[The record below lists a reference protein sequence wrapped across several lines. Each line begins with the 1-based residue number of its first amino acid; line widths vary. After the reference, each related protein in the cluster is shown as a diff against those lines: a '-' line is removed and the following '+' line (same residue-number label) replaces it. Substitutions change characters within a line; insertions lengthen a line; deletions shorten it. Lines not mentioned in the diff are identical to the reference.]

1 MFETLGHAVVR
12 RRRLTL
18 VLFVVGLVVAGVVG
32 SGVFTR
38 LQAAGFDDPGSDSA
52 AVSSQLETLFGVTE
66 PAAVLAV
73 ETPTGVDAPADA
85 AAATALVGRV
95 AARPGVTQVVSYW
108 TSGRPEA
115 LKGTDG
121 RTGQVI
127 VFSDRTGDE
136 LTTLATGLRDT
147 FGGTQGDLTVRLGGA
162 PLVNEA
168 ITKRIT
174 SDLGRAEGIAIP
186 VTSVLL
192 IIVFGSLVAA
202 GLPFLVAAGAVL
214 GAFLT
219 LFLITLGTDVS
230 IFGLNLVTGLGLG
243 LGIDYALLVVNRFRE
258 ELAVHGDVEAAVVRT
273 VATAGRTVF
282 VSGLTVAVT
291 LASLLVFPQYFL
303 RSFGYAGIAVTLLAM
318 LSTLVALPA
327 VLALLGRNV
336 NRWKVTRGDLTPRD
350 TGVWATIARR
360 VMRSPWPVIV
370 VVLGVLFLVAAPARD
385 AVFGQVDDRALPA
398 DAPVA
403 VASAVLRDRFPG
415 REASPV
421 DVLVPS
427 GAQDAAG
434 VAAYAER
441 LSRVPGVV
449 RVVTPADVV
458 TGGARVAPNPSPA
471 AFTAGGD
478 VRLSVIADVTP
489 RSPQG
494 QALVDDLRA
503 VTAPAGTLVGGS
515 AAQYTD
521 SQNGIT
527 SRLALVL
534 VWIAVTTLVV
544 LFLFTGSVVLPLKA
558 LLLNVVSLGATLGA
572 LVWVFQEGHLS
583 GLMGGFTVTG
593 ALDTSMIVL
602 ISITAFALSMDYEV
616 FLLSRIKEEHDR
628 GLETTEA
635 VALGLQRSGRI
646 ITAAAALLA
655 IVFVAFISSG
665 VTNIKQLGLGVA
677 FAIVVDATVVRGLL
691 VPALMRTF
699 GGANWWAPR
708 PLRALHDRFGL
719 SESSGPAPAA
729 HPDGGVTPAAAGS
742 TGSTGSTSA
751 QDAPARR

>member
-1 MFETLGHAVVR
+1 MFEILGHAVVR

-18 VLFVVGLVVAGVVG
+18 VLFVVGLVVAGVLG

-52 AVSSQLETLFGVTE
+52 TVATQLKDRFGVTDA
-66 PAAVLAV
+66 AAVLAV
-73 ETPTGVDAPADA
+73 ETPTGVDAPQDA

-108 TSGRPEA
+108 TSGRPA
-115 LKGTDG
+115 SLKGNDG
-121 RTGQVI
+121 RTGEVL
-127 VFSDRTGDE
+127 VFSDRTGDD

-147 FGGTQGDLTVRLGGA
+147 FGGRQAGLTVQLGGG
-162 PLVNEA
+162 PLINEA

-174 SDLGRAEGIAIP
+174 ADLARAESIAIP
-186 VTSVLL
+186 LTTVLL
-192 IIVFGSLVAA
+192 IVVFGSLVAA
-202 GLPFLVAAGAVL
+202 GLPFLVAAGSVL
-214 GAFLT
+214 GTFLV
-219 LFLITLGTDVS
+219 LFLITLTSDVS
-230 IFGLNLVTGLGLG
+230 VFALNLVTGLGLG

-258 ELAVHGDVEAAVVRT
+258 ELAVHGDVETAVVRT

-291 LASLLVFPQYFL
+291 LGALLVFPQYFL
-303 RSFGYAGIAVTLLAM
+303 RSFGYAGIGVTLLAM
-318 LSTLVALPA
+318 LSALVALPA

-336 NRWKVTRGDLTPRD
+336 NRWQVARGDLTPRD
-350 TGVWATIARR
+350 SGVWSRVARR

-370 VVLGVLFLVAAPARD
+370 VVLGVLFLIAAPARN

-398 DAPVA
+398 DTPVA

-421 DVLVPS
+421 EVLVRG
-427 GAQDAAG
+427 GAGDAAG
-434 VAAYAER
+434 LATYAQA
-441 LSRVPGVV
+441 LSRVPDVV
-449 RVVTPADVV
+449 RVVTPTDVV
-458 TGGARVAPNPSPA
+458 VGGARVAANPAPA
-471 AFTAGGD
+471 GYTKDGD
-478 VRLSVIADVTP
+478 ARLAVIADVSP

-494 QALVDDLRA
+494 QALIDDVRA
-503 VTAPAGTLVGGS
+503 VPAPASTLVGGV

-527 SRLALVL
+527 SKLPLVL
-534 VWIAVTTLVV
+534 AWIAVTTLVV

-558 LLLNVVSLGATLGA
+558 VLLNVVSLGATLGA

-616 FLLSRIKEEHDR
+616 FLLSRIKEEHDAGR
-628 GLETTEA
+628 DTTEA

-677 FAIVVDATVVRGLL
+677 FAIVLDATVVRGLL

-699 GGANWWAPR
+699 GSANWWAPR
-708 PLRALHDRFGL
+708 PLRALHRRIGL
-719 SESSGPAPAA
+719 SEDAGPAPA
-729 HPDGGVTPAAAGS
+729 TPEIVAS
-742 TGSTGSTSA
+742 RS
-751 QDAPARR
+751 